1 MVDDSGALFIAV
13 FEEPIAKSD
22 LETIKQ
28 LFEVYQLNPQTVVL
42 YAPDLMPATVPSN
55 LFDFG
60 SEKPGVVF
68 KLNGSWA
75 GHYYK
80 DLWEWLKED

>member
-13 FEEPIAKSD
+13 FEKPIPESD
-22 LETIKQ
+22 LERVER
-28 LFEVYQLNPQTVVL
+28 LFEVFPLNPQVVIL
-42 YAPDLMPATVPSN
+42 YARNPMPSTVPSD
-55 LFDFG
+55 LFDFD